1 MGAALLTDD
10 IVGAPH
16 WSQSLAAPGP
26 APGASMGW
34 TSAGPD
40 PTPPHA
46 FSLSGPSA
54 PRLNGQVSPGQ
65 QLYNEQWSSQTLG
78 VQSADEA
85 IQPIANGSI
94 WDVVTR
100 LSQLGA
106 PVDRLVTFILGLAP
120 HFVGPFLR
128 YLQMA
133 ALDDEEFSHER
144 LAVHLDIALA
154 IHPRHYELLRRFVSE
169 VRHRMKLSPEVV
181 HFVEDLAL
189 EGRLHGFLVSKF
201 GLVPLA
207 QVEPRKQRTAFL
219 RSTLRFLESFG
230 ALTAADPNLALLYR
244 TVNHYG
250 SIQNY
255 YAQHDRPRRT
265 VQRLAE
271 LGFDVDHIVFSRDE
285 LLSLGPGEDDLR
297 KPWAAWL
304 RDTIQRLLGSRGEEP
319 EIDLGLDR
327 KKFFGVIRQD
337 YQALLKDEDEASG
350 LRLVNRLLPELD
362 RRQEALL
369 RNGDLVGET
378 SVKQIILELQAIK
391 KKISGDAEHLPTQR
405 LVAIRS
411 PKLVPE
417 LLFDNTRLSCC
428 LFKPNGLF
436 HGEIC
441 RLILD
446 PATPIIEF
454 WLEPYPEFLGL
465 ATLYLGLNARGE
477 RTILMDTVDYND
489 LLHDLRGYNGTM
501 RFMLDAIV
509 ADAHLAKAKRVAITA
524 APWGKPLGFANFV
537 KQMASRSD
545 AINYRESY
553 YFEAADPA
561 DGALEESLVARH
573 HYTEAYGYDSPLAGV
588 IDYCF
593 SMVGWGTVEKL
604 YTGGRGVYEID
615 VEQYLLENETL
626 KNKIGKS
633 GAPVVQ
639 ARKSEIFA
647 PPAHHEDELSW
658 RRNDAIA
665 RAEQRMSRL
674 LADVR
679 IERIAEPSDAIIR
692 ELIEVEN
699 SAFPEELRYGREHF
713 AERLILKDAELL
725 LVRQQQSLAGFALS
739 YVAPA
744 ISWQDVFLDDLAL
757 RSDLRSKGVG
767 SELVA
772 LRAELSAIAGY
783 RGLYVT
789 ATISPDLS
797 RFYERLSFQLVGMV
811 QGIGQILYRP
821 LGLLSSGDVEVLP
834 TILREAERLL
844 QAQFSRPSATVHS
857 ALDQDLMQ
865 IALGLETAFPE
876 DLRYDQDAFRER
888 MACPDAHLLVLREQN
903 EPIACCMCFRAP
915 GIPRHAIMIDSVAV
929 RPELQGRG
937 IGRVLLKT
945 QLAVLARTGYTA
957 AMLTCRKRSVNGVDL
972 VAFYR
977 SLGAKEI
984 GRTGNNV
991 QMCIPLRANGHDTTS
1006 QDAKDQ
1012 GTRGQDI
1019 DAGLEDQ
1026 EERPSGGDFA
1036 SHQLNSHKMDGHETN
1051 AHGMN
1056 GHSSA
1061 MAGSLVASR
1070 PQADVIHG
1078 NGHAN
1083 GSAYAGRPGNGA
1095 ADEQLGEL
1103 TRLPSI
1109 NRGIVEKLRKA
1120 GIHTIDDFLRSA
1132 GPREGRSAL
1141 AEEVAID
1148 ADVLLQAALFAD
1160 LTRAGVAPR
1169 DLGRLRRARVQT
1181 LDELRDCPTEN
1192 LRRALP
1198 PEVSDADIQR
1208 FREAAIGLE
1217 TAVER

>member
-1 MGAALLTDD
+1 
-10 IVGAPH
+10 
-16 WSQSLAAPGP
+16 
-26 APGASMGW
+26 
-34 TSAGPD
+34 
-40 PTPPHA
+40 
-46 FSLSGPSA
+46 
-54 PRLNGQVSPGQ
+54 
-65 QLYNEQWSSQTLG
+65 
-78 VQSADEA
+78 
-85 IQPIANGSI
+85 
-94 WDVVTR
+94 
-100 LSQLGA
+100 
-106 PVDRLVTFILGLAP
+106 
-120 HFVGPFLR
+120 
-128 YLQMA
+128 
-133 ALDDEEFSHER
+133 
-144 LAVHLDIALA
+144 
-154 IHPRHYELLRRFVSE
+154 
-169 VRHRMKLSPEVV
+169 MKLSPEVA
-181 HFVEDLAL
+181 HFVDDLDL
-189 EGRLHGFLVSKF
+189 ENRLHAFLVGKF
-201 GLVPLA
+201 GLVPLT
-207 QVEPRKQRTAFL
+207 QVEPRKQRTAFI
-219 RSTLRFLESFG
+219 RSTLRFLESFA
-230 ALTAADPNLALLYR
+230 ALTAADPNLALLYQ
-244 TVNHYG
+244 TVNRFG
-250 SIQNY
+250 SIQAY
-255 YAQHDRPRRT
+255 YAEHERPRRT
-265 VQRLAE
+265 VRRLVE

-285 LLSLGPGEDDLR
+285 LASLGAGEEDLR

-304 RDTIQRLLGSRGEEP
+304 RDTIQRLLGSRDEEP

-327 KKFFGVIRQD
+327 KKFFGVIKQD

-350 LRLVNRLLPELD
+350 LRLVNRLLPELE

-369 RNGDLVGET
+369 RNGDLINET

-509 ADAHLAKAKRVAITA
+509 ADAHLAKAKRVAIIA

-537 KQMASRSD
+537 KQMASRSE

-561 DGALEESLVARH
+561 DRALEESLVARH

-593 SMVGWGTVEKL
+593 SLVGWGTIEKL

-615 VEQYLLENETL
+615 VEQYLLENE
-626 KNKIGKS
+626 KCKIGKS
-633 GAPVVQ
+633 NTAVAR

-647 PPAHHEDELSW
+647 PPAHHDEELSW
-658 RRNDAIA
+658 RRNNAIG

-674 LADVR
+674 LPDVR
-679 IERIAEPSDAIIR
+679 IERVAEPSDAIIG

-713 AERLILKDAELL
+713 AKHLILKDAELL
-725 LVRQQQSLAGFALS
+725 LVRQQQSLVGFALS

-772 LRAELSAIAGY
+772 LRAELSAISGY

-789 ATISPDLS
+789 ATISPELS
-797 RFYERLSFQLVGMV
+797 RFYDRLRFQLVGMV
-811 QGIGQILYRP
+811 QSIGQILYRP
-821 LGLLSSGDVEVLP
+821 LGLLSLGDLEVLP

-857 ALDQDLMQ
+857 AMDQDLLQ

-903 EPIACCMCFRAP
+903 EPIACCMCFRDP
-915 GIPRHAIMIDSVAV
+915 GLPRHAIMIDSVAV

-977 SLGAKEI
+977 SLGAKEL

-991 QMCIPLRANGHDTTS
+991 QMCIPLRAKGPDTES
-1006 QDAKDQ
+1006 QDK
-1012 GTRGQDI
+1012 GHVI
-1019 DAGLEDQ
+1019 DAGLDSKQ
-1026 EERPSGGDFA
+1026 EEQLSSGDFA
-1036 SHQLNSHKMDGHETN
+1036 GHQLNGHKMNGHETN
-1051 AHGMN
+1051 GHGMN
-1056 GHSSA
+1056 GHGSA
-1061 MAGSLVASR
+1061 MAHSLVSSR
-1070 PQADVIHG
+1070 PRTDVMHG

-1083 GSAYAGRPGNGA
+1083 GSTNVARPGNGA
-1095 ADEQLGEL
+1095 ADEQLGEVA
-1103 TRLPSI
+1103 RLPSI

-1141 AEEVAID
+1141 ADEVGID
-1148 ADVLLQAALFAD
+1148 ADILLHAALFAD
-1160 LTRAGVAPR
+1160 LTRTGVAPR

-1181 LDELRDCPTEN
+1181 LDELRDCPAEN

-1208 FREAAIGLE
+1208 FREAAVGLD

>member
-1 MGAALLTDD
+1 
-10 IVGAPH
+10 
-16 WSQSLAAPGP
+16 
-26 APGASMGW
+26 MGW
-34 TSAGPD
+34 AHTAAGPD
-40 PTPPHA
+40 ATHPHA
-46 FSLSGPSA
+46 FSMSGPAA
-54 PRLNGQVSPGQ
+54 PWLNGQPLPSQ
-65 QLYNEQWSSQTLG
+65 QWYNEQWSSQTLG
-78 VQSADEA
+78 AQSAEKT
-85 IQPIANGSI
+85 IQPFANGSI

-120 HFVGPFLR
+120 HSVGPFLR

-133 ALDDEEFSHER
+133 ALDDDEFSHER

-154 IHPRHYELLRRFVSE
+154 VHPRHYELLRRFVSE
-169 VRHRMKLSPEVV
+169 VRHRMKLSPEVA
-181 HFVEDLAL
+181 HFVGDRDL
-189 EGRLHGFLVSKF
+189 ESRLHGFLVSKF
-201 GLVPLA
+201 GSVPLA

-219 RSTLRFLESFG
+219 RSTLRFLENFT
-230 ALTAADPNLALLYR
+230 ALTAADPNLAVLYR
-244 TVNHYG
+244 TVNRFG
-250 SIQNY
+250 SIQAY
-255 YAQHDRPRRT
+255 YAEHERPRRT
-265 VQRLAE
+265 VRRLLE

-304 RDTIQRLLGSRGEEP
+304 RDTIQRLLGSRDEDP

-327 KKFFGVIRQD
+327 KKFFGVIKQD

-350 LRLVNRLLPELD
+350 LRLVNQLLSALE
-362 RRQEALL
+362 RRQEGLL
-369 RNGDLVGET
+369 RNGDLISET

-509 ADAHLAKAKRVAITA
+509 ANAHLAKAKRVAIIA

-537 KQMASRSD
+537 KQMASRSE
-545 AINYRESY
+545 AINYQESY

-561 DGALEESLVARH
+561 DGALDESLVGRH

-593 SMVGWGTVEKL
+593 SLVGWGTVEKL

-639 ARKSEIFA
+639 ARKGEIFA

-679 IERIAEPSDAIIR
+679 IERLRDPSGAIIS

-713 AERLILKDAELL
+713 ADRLILKDAELL
-725 LVRQQQSLAGFALS
+725 LVRQQQSLVGFALS

-744 ISWQDVFLDDLAL
+744 ISWQDVFLDDLAF
-757 RSDLRSKGVG
+757 RPDLRSKGLG
-767 SELVA
+767 SALVA
-772 LRAELSAIAGY
+772 LRAELSAISGY

-789 ATISPDLS
+789 ATISPELS
-797 RFYERLSFQLVGMV
+797 RFYERQNFQLVGMV
-811 QGIGQILYRP
+811 QGAGQILYRP

-834 TILREAERLL
+834 TVLREAERLL

-857 ALDQDLMQ
+857 ALDQDLLQ

-888 MACPDAHLLVLREQN
+888 MACQDAHLLVLREQN
-903 EPIACCMCFRAP
+903 EPIACCMCFRDP
-915 GIPRHAIMIDSVAV
+915 DLPRHAVMIDSLAV

-945 QLAVLARTGYTA
+945 QLTILALTGYTA

-977 SLGAKEI
+977 SVGAKET
-984 GRTGNNV
+984 GRSGNNV
-991 QMCIPLRANGHDTTS
+991 QMCIPLRANGHDPKG
-1006 QDAKDQ
+1006 QDA
-1012 GTRGQDI
+1012 TGQDI
-1019 DAGLEDQ
+1019 NAGHDTGFGEDQ
-1026 EERPSGGDFA
+1026 EERRSGGDFG
-1036 SHQLNSHKMDGHETN
+1036 SPPPNRHEMN
-1051 AHGMN
+1051 GHGMN
-1056 GHSSA
+1056 GHGSA
-1061 MAGSLVASR
+1061 MARSLVASR
-1070 PQADVIHG
+1070 PQAEIIRG

-1083 GSAYAGRPGNGA
+1083 GSTNAGRGGNGA
-1095 ADEQLGEL
+1095 ADEELGEL
-1103 TRLPSI
+1103 SRLPSI
-1109 NRGIVEKLRKA
+1109 NRGIIEKLRKA
-1120 GIHTIDDFLRSA
+1120 GVHTIDDFLRSA

-1141 AEEVAID
+1141 AEEVGID
-1148 ADVLLQAALFAD
+1148 VDILLQAALFAD
-1160 LTRAGVAPR
+1160 LTRTGVAPR

-1208 FREAAIGLE
+1208 FRESAIGLE
-1217 TAVER
+1217 TIVER